1 MLSSRM
7 KIAVDS
13 RPPTIAR
20 RKDRIRELL
29 EVVSPGGD
37 TYSHQL
43 EQEAIHTMGLLVG
56 PRTAATLI
64 AEAVE
69 ELVEPLSNYKEMI
82 NNDELPEIVRYVAVK
97 MAEIAKRPVF
107 RRNPT
112 RWADR
117 VSLLLECPP
126 S

>member
-1 MLSSRM
+1 M
-7 KIAVDS
+7 
-13 RPPTIAR
+13 
-20 RKDRIRELL
+20 
-29 EVVSPGGD
+29 VSPGGD

-64 AEAVE
+64 AEAVK

-97 MAEIAKRPVF
+97 MAEIAKPPDF

-117 VSLLLECPP
+117 ASLLLEC
-126 S
+126 SQRQLAATAGL